1 MLAGIVTIPI
11 GCIAGGLVA
20 MYSGVEVNGQPVVFT
35 LSLILMNMIPVLI
48 VAALVALGLKLIP
61 EK

>member
-20 MYSGVEVNGQPVVFT
+20 MYSGWRST
-35 LSLILMNMIPVLI
+35 ASR
-48 VAALVALGLKLIP
+48 
-61 EK
+61 